1 MLQIARTM
9 DRTGNKKKQNGKKNG
24 PNNSGPKVHYSEDW
38 VDLGR
43 EWIFMAEIVEINGRP
58 LLLLMGICRR
68 CPEISG

>member
-1 MLQIARTM
+1 M